1 MSSDICIIGSGFS
14 AAAMLLHLDDKGVD
28 CGSVTVIG
36 HGELG
41 AGQAFG
47 CVNDDFR
54 LNVRAELMRVWPDRR
69 LDFARWARQ
78 HITDDPEA
86 ASNAGD
92 FYRRRDFAAYMAK
105 QLETRAGTRSASRIE
120 AEAVALTP
128 DGDRWRITLDTGVSV
143 SAAHVILATGN
154 PSPDWPF
161 RGMVEDA
168 PTLISGP
175 WRGDWVDRV
184 AGDERLVVIG
194 SGLTALDTLHTLYRR
209 GHKGAITLVAP
220 DGVLPPVQT
229 DWQGADALAWPDNM
243 RASDFFGFM
252 RRHIGAGDW
261 RETEWQ
267 RRFESLR
274 VHICTAWQRLS
285 APDKARLMRRVGWL
299 WSLARF
305 RAGPQAHSSAQALL
319 ASGQLTILRDLVN
332 GVSAG
337 ADSCHDIHLA
347 SDNVIE
353 ADFVVNCSGAGRDPL
368 VSRLIEEGLAAPHAG
383 FRNRLAM
390 TPELALQKLNGMP
403 YKTLHALGPVTAHEA
418 GDVVGA
424 PGTATQAHELATLM
438 ASTGL
443 KQSAG

>member
-47 CVNDDFR
+47 CLNDDFR

-86 ASNAGD
+86 VSNAGD

-128 DGDRWRITLDTGVSV
+128 DGDRWRITLDTGVSL

-209 GHKGAITLVAP
+209 GH
-220 DGVLPPVQT
+220 
-229 DWQGADALAWPDNM
+229 
-243 RASDFFGFM
+243 
-252 RRHIGAGDW
+252 
-261 RETEWQ
+261 
-267 RRFESLR
+267 
-274 VHICTAWQRLS
+274 
-285 APDKARLMRRVGWL
+285 
-299 WSLARF
+299 
-305 RAGPQAHSSAQALL
+305 
-319 ASGQLTILRDLVN
+319 
-332 GVSAG
+332 
-337 ADSCHDIHLA
+337 
-347 SDNVIE
+347 
-353 ADFVVNCSGAGRDPL
+353 
-368 VSRLIEEGLAAPHAG
+368 
-383 FRNRLAM
+383 
-390 TPELALQKLNGMP
+390 
-403 YKTLHALGPVTAHEA
+403 
-418 GDVVGA
+418 
-424 PGTATQAHELATLM
+424 
-438 ASTGL
+438 
-443 KQSAG
+443 